1 MIVEKPATQ
10 IKVAQ
15 GPNNANRTISAAL
28 GAAMEMRVCT
38 IQTLLV
44 IAALLISQIASAAE
58 GVPFPDLD
66 TECYCT
72 ALVSKMLVKTEQ
84 QIERDKCL
92 LEERALRARLEPFWY
107 LVKRAESDR
116 LKKDYL
122 TEGRFQT
129 YLNVSSFVASALG
142 RACLDGRVFC
152 SPDEPPAT
160 TALSVFRSDY
170 YCYLGSSDAKS
181 DKFRNCSAAE
191 KKRKEQLAKYW
202 TKIPGVKKDRCIG
215 WAFRR
220 DSRPSKYYR
229 TALPRTSGPNA
240 SSKLANVVPVREPTD
255 AIIPAPSNAMLVLFA
270 PK

>member
-10 IKVAQ
+10 IKVSQ
-15 GPNNANRTISAAL
+15 GRNNANRTISAAL
-28 GAAMEMRVCT
+28 GAAMEMRVRT
-38 IQTLLV
+38 IQTLLF

-66 TECYCT
+66 TEGYCT

-107 LVKRAESDR
+107 LVKRTESDR
-116 LKKDYL
+116 LKKNYL
-122 TEGRFQT
+122 TEVRFQT
-129 YLNVSSFVASALG
+129 YLTVNSFVASALG
-142 RACLDGRVFC
+142 MACLDGRVFC

-160 TALSVFRSDY
+160 TALSAFRSDY
-170 YCYLGSSDAKS
+170 YCYLGSTDAQS
-181 DKFRNCSAAE
+181 DKFRNCSTAE

-202 TKIPGVKKDRCIG
+202 TKIPGAKKDWCIG

-220 DSRPSKYYR
+220 DF
-229 TALPRTSGPNA
+229 LPFQV
-240 SSKLANVVPVREPTD
+240 L
-255 AIIPAPSNAMLVLFA
+255 SNCVAEDIGTECLKQTRKCH
-270 PK
+270 PG